1 MDILL
6 ATGLIVLLFVALASG
21 LWIGMSLI
29 GVALVALFFA
39 WRRIFRPARACA
51 PDDACAVPQVRTAYK
66 VIFWIVAALVLIAL
80 VFPYLMPLFY

>member
-1 MDILL
+1 M
-6 ATGLIVLLFVALASG
+6 
-21 LWIGMSLI
+21 I
-29 GVALVALFFA
+29 GVVGSVWALGRLWRIVSYLLVALFFA

-66 VIFWIVAALVLIAL
+66 VIFWIVTALVLIAL